1 MHLMIQPEL
10 TTMNI
15 TMPEMNVLEALKQI
29 KTQSQHA
36 EVVMCSA
43 LGQQKLIVEALENG
57 AKDFIAKPFDE
68 RMVLES
74 IERVLS

>member
-1 MHLMIQPEL
+1 MIQPEL

>member
-1 MHLMIQPEL
+1 MIQPEL

-57 AKDFIAKPFDE
+57 AKDFIAKPLMKE
-68 RMVLES
+68 WYSSPLNVC
-74 IERVLS
+74 